1 MKGFKELTS
10 VVIKIRNLKEMSYPQ
25 CDWDEID
32 NFILIWEDK
41 RREHLILAA
50 ATDKVEYIYYKYE
63 LIPDYEKEN
72 END

>member
-1 MKGFKELTS
+1 MKGFKELES
-10 VVIKIRNLKEMSYPQ
+10 VVIKIRDREEEMSYPQ
-25 CDWDEID
+25 CDWDERD

-72 END
+72 K